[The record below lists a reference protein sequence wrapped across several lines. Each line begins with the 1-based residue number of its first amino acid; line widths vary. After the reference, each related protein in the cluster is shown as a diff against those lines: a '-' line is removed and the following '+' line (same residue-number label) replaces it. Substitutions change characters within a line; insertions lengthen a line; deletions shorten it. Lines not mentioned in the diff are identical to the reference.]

1 LQVEDTFLEIVNSRD
16 NNDDNEEVNKTKK
29 DTLASHPPT
38 ARQKAEEKPRG
49 TGRGR
54 SHRHLMAEG
63 RAIEVSWQ
71 QRNLK
76 RNKQTNK
83 QKQQKRK
90 KKKPEAEGKR
100 MPCKTGNRHRHEPTK
115 SKPRRPWSCNYTRL
129 TIHCYKRHKRDRD
142 RFKRINVHLVT
153 SHAPRLPPP
162 GYRPLATALRLLP
175 SGCCPPVTMAMGS
188 PLQQRQQQ

>member
-1 LQVEDTFLEIVNSRD
+1 MEDTFLEIVNSRD

-83 QKQQKRK
+83 QTKATKAKKEKAGGGGKTNALQNRKQ
-90 KKKPEAEGKR
+90 
-100 MPCKTGNRHRHEPTK
+100 
-115 SKPRRPWSCNYTRL
+115 
-129 TIHCYKRHKRDRD
+129 
-142 RFKRINVHLVT
+142 
-153 SHAPRLPPP
+153 APAR
-162 GYRPLATALRLLP
+162 AH
-175 SGCCPPVTMAMGS
+175 
-188 PLQQRQQQ
+188 